1 MAILKIVKAGAPILK
16 ETAAPVKTITK
27 NIKRLLDDMAQ
38 TMYEAEGVGL
48 AAPQIGK
55 SQQIIVLDDGNGLI
69 ELINPELLETS
80 EEMQFGPEG

>member
-69 ELINPELLETS
+69 DVLYKI
-80 EEMQFGPEG
+80 